1 MMYTKE
7 PRGRMAQGGAGP
19 VGLDSEAKL
28 WHMEAGRQREVG
40 PGSARDRRGNR
51 GFMLGWG
58 QGR

>member
-19 VGLDSEAKL
+19 VCLDRDTKSQ
-28 WHMEAGRQREVG
+28 HVEAGRQREVG